1 CDAGLI
7 SFSRGPARRRLCR
20 RCPCPPGL
28 RSAVP
33 AQYASRHPWRSCG
46 SSSIGNNQLRLL
58 YVRRVVRLVVTGI
71 VIREG
76 GLASVSV
83 LEERR
88 PGKRV
93 VVQVRVAGQVS
104 VDVVLVLRDGEL
116 TVIEIVC
123 EL

>member
-1 CDAGLI
+1 MRHAIHGG
-7 SFSRGPARRRLCR
+7 RVGQV
-20 RCPCPPGL
+20 
-28 RSAVP
+28 RS
-33 AQYASRHPWRSCG
+33 
-46 SSSIGNNQLRLL
+46 GNNQLRLL

-76 GLASVSV
+76 SLASVSV

-93 VVQVRVAGQVS
+93 VVQVRVPGQVS
-104 VDVVLVLRDGEL
+104 IDVVLVLRNGEL

-123 EL
+123 ELRTVPESIRNVSQERICVSTWRVRNVRP